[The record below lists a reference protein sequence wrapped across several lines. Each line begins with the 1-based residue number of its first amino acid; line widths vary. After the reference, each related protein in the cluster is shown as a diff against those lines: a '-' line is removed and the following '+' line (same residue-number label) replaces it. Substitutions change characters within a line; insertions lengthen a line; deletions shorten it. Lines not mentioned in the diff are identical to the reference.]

1 MKRIPMQL
9 VDLGEV
15 QLEYGEIGT
24 GEPVLLIHGGF
35 IDTFFPAPGAMSLA
49 KAHRV
54 ISYHRRGY
62 AGSSPATAPFSIPQ
76 QASDARALLG
86 HLGINRAHVA
96 GHSYGGAIALEL
108 VRQAPELV
116 GSLTLL
122 EPGLVTPTPSGPAF
136 LESLAGVQAMYDGG
150 NQGGAVD
157 TFCTAVAGPDFRALF
172 EKLLPPGAYDRL
184 LADAHTPFEVE
195 LSAWSEWSFTAEDA
209 KQFQQPILSV
219 LGEDS
224 LPVFGEV
231 HALVTKWFP
240 HAESLVVPNA
250 NHLLPMMNPVAVSDG
265 MTAFIAGHAL

>member
-1 MKRIPMQL
+1 MQL
-9 VDLGEV
+9 VDLADV
-15 QLEYGEIGT
+15 QLEYGEVGT

-35 IDTFFPAPGAMSLA
+35 IDTFFPAPGALSLA

-62 AGSSPATAPFSIPQ
+62 AGSSPAAAPFSIRQ
-76 QASDARALLG
+76 QANDARALLR
-86 HLGINRAHVA
+86 HLSVDRVHLA

-116 GSLTLL
+116 GSLALL
-122 EPGLVTPTPSGPAF
+122 EPGLITPTPSGPAF

-150 NQGGAVD
+150 DHAGAVD

-184 LADAHTPFEVE
+184 LTDAHTPFEVE
-195 LSAWSEWSFTAEDA
+195 LDAWSEWSFTAEDA
-209 KQFQQPILSV
+209 GRFRQPVLSV

-240 HAESLVVPNA
+240 QTEPLVVPNA
-250 NHLLPMMNPVAVSDG
+250 NHMLPFMNPHAVSDG
-265 MTAFIAGHAL
+265 MAAFIAHHPL

>member
-15 QLEYGEIGT
+15 QLEYGEVGT

-35 IDTFFPAPGAMSLA
+35 IDTFFPAPETLSLA
-49 KAHRV
+49 KTHRV

-62 AGSSPATAPFSIPQ
+62 ADSSAATAPFTIPQ
-76 QASDARALLG
+76 QASDARALLT

-108 VRQAPELV
+108 LRQAPELV

-150 NQGGAVD
+150 DQKGAVD
-157 TFCTAVAGPDFRALF
+157 TFCTAVAGPDFRTLF

-195 LSAWSEWSFTAEDA
+195 LSAWSEWSFTEEDA
-209 KQFQQPILSV
+209 KHFQQPILSV

-231 HALVTKWFP
+231 HALVKKWFP
-240 HAESLVVPNA
+240 QTESLVVPNA
-250 NHLLPMMNPVAVSDG
+250 NHLLPMMNPDAVSDG
-265 MTAFIAGHAL
+265 MADFIARHAL